1 MRQHPQPAPPK
12 REAGLLT
19 DLLEA
24 LSVAAAL
31 RYHYN
36 MGAKVPGKRVF
47 HPQRLSREYL
57 SAPELLRMLALPGRC
72 LFIGLRGAETQRLDY
87 GWSTADRGRRVNV
100 NAVPDTYGQG
110 YHLDVKMKTMTM
122 VTARVL
128 VLLLLIPRPLV
139 VSQAAPEPGAR
150 GL

>member
-47 HPQRLSREYL
+47 HPQR
-57 SAPELLRMLALPGRC
+57 
-72 LFIGLRGAETQRLDY
+72 Q
-87 GWSTADRGRRVNV
+87 
-100 NAVPDTYGQG
+100 QG
-110 YHLDVKMKTMTM
+110 
-122 VTARVL
+122 VL
-128 VLLLLIPRPLV
+128 VGTRIAQNAGSAGEVLIYWV
-139 VSQAAPEPGAR
+139 TWGGDPET
-150 GL
+150 